1 MWELMLNVLLILVA
15 HATLFNV
22 KIQPNSVVDQAGDCL
37 KDGGQDAE
45 HSGAGNVKAA
55 RAKK

>member
-1 MWELMLNVLLILVA
+1 MLNVLLILVA